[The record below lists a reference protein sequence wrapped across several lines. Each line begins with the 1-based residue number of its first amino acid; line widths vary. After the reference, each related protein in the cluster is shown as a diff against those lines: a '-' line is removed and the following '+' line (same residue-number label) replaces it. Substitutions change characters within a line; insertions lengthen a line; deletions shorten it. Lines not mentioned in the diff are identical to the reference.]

1 MKNVVKNFAA
11 VTAIGLGVVSPLCS
25 ASAIAVSSADSPPA
39 KLVGYSD
46 LNLDSETGARTL
58 YARLRAASREV
69 CVEFEGTESMDQR
82 IAWARCYSNALSGS
96 VARVNS
102 AVLSSL
108 FGRAQI
114 R

>member
-1 MKNVVKNFAA
+1 MKNAIKYFAVA
-11 VTAIGLGVVSPLCS
+11 MAIGLGVVSSFSS
-25 ASAIAVSSADSPPA
+25 AFAMTVSSADSPPT

-69 CVEFEGTESMDQR
+69 CVGFEGNESMEQR
-82 IAWARCYSNALSGS
+82 IAWARCYSSALSGS

-102 AVLSSL
+102 AALSTLYS
-108 FGRAQI
+108 RAQI